1 MSKINHFTGQP
12 IFNQLLSL
20 IPRPIVN
27 KLVRRYNANRYCKK
41 FKCYDHLV
49 TMLFGSLHQCSS
61 LRELI
66 TGMQVCCD
74 RLKHLGLIHTPRR
87 TTLADANSRR
97 PVPFFEDLYHEI
109 YKLHYGALPDS
120 LREKSKLDR
129 LFIIDFTTISLFSTV
144 LAGAGSFGL
153 NGKKKGGIKAH
164 VLLRAKDNVPCFIRL
179 TESKQ
184 NDRKFLPFV
193 QLPTGSIVVMDRG
206 YNNYKRLSDWTK
218 QKVTWI
224 TRPDARAVFKI
235 IEKKAVNEK
244 DKQAGVIE
252 DNIIELGN
260 PRTAKLNAIQK
271 VRMVIFFDKENQKLY
286 EFITDNFKFTA
297 LTIADLYKKRWQI
310 ETLFKRLKQNF
321 NLYNFLGDNENAI
334 RIQLWCTLIAD
345 LLIKIVKDK
354 TAKKRNWSMANL
366 TGLIRL
372 HLSTYINLRSFLE
385 NPEKS
390 LMGYHDPMEEQ
401 LKLFVT

>member
-1 MSKINHFTGQP
+1 MGKSKHFTGQP
-12 IFNQLLSL
+12 IMNQLLSF
-20 IPRPIVN
+20 IPRSVVN
-27 KLVRRYNANRYCKK
+27 RLVRKYDANRYCKK
-41 FKCYDHLV
+41 FTCYDHLV
-49 TMLFGSLHQCSS
+49 TMLFSSLHQCSS

-66 TGMQVCCD
+66 TGMQVCCQ
-74 RLKHLGLIHTPRR
+74 RLKHLGLNHTPRR
-87 TTLADANSRR
+87 STLADANSRR
-97 PVPFFEDLYHEI
+97 PVSFFEDLYHEI
-109 YKLHYGALPDS
+109 YKLHYNSLPDS
-120 LREKSKLDR
+120 LHGKTHLDK
-129 LFIIDFTTISLFSTV
+129 LFIIDSTTISLFSTV

-179 TESKQ
+179 TEAKE

-193 QLPTGSIVVMDRG
+193 QLPQDSIVVLDRG
-206 YNNYKRLSDWTK
+206 YNNYQKLKEWNEG
-218 QKVTWI
+218 KVTWI
-224 TRPDARAVFKI
+224 KRPDARAVLNI
-235 IEKKAVNEK
+235 VEKQQVSEQ
-244 DKQAGVIE
+244 DKQAGVLE
-252 DNIIELGN
+252 DNIIEMGN
-260 PRTAKLNAIQK
+260 PGTAKLNPIQK
-271 VRMVIFFDKENQKLY
+271 VRLVRFLDQEHQKEY
-286 EFITDNFKFTA
+286 EFITNNFNFSP

-321 NLYNFLGDNENAI
+321 NLYDFLGDNENSI

-354 TAKKRNWSMANL
+354 VVKKRNWSMANL

-390 LMGYHDPMEEQ
+390 LINYQNPKQDQ
-401 LKLFVT
+401 LDLFAT